1 MSGNVRKKETHLS
14 AKQLQALLHLVSGK
28 TFTNAATAADVS
40 ERTIYRW
47 MNDPD
52 FKSAYLALREVEA
65 DIARAE
71 LRGLALKAAITLS
84 RAMDNE
90 DPNISLR
97 AAQTA
102 VKASVKVEDAEDIKR
117 VVRILSKFAEQ
128 DDDAIDPRVSRQFHN
143 QVQKVTRGR

>member
-1 MSGNVRKKETHLS
+1 M
-14 AKQLQALLHLVSGK
+14 SGK
-28 TFTNAATAADVS
+28 TFANAATADDVS

-102 VKASVKVEDAEDIKR
+102 VKASVKVEDVKK
-117 VVRILSKFAEQ
+117 VVRILSQVAEQ
-128 DDDAIDPRVSRQFHN
+128 DDDAIDPRTLRQFHN